1 MNRCIKHINI
11 FLSKHPKL
19 KQWLWFA
26 ILWFGGLFAVYSMSM
41 VIKLM
46 MKNF

>member
-1 MNRCIKHINI
+1 MNQCIKKANI
-11 FLSKHPKL
+11 WLEKHPKL

-26 ILWFGGLFAVYSMSM
+26 TLWFGGLLSVYSMSM

-46 MKNF
+46 MRNF

>member
-1 MNRCIKHINI
+1 MNPCIKGLNTW
-11 FLSKHPKL
+11 LSKHPKL
-19 KQWLWFA
+19 KQWLWFVF
-26 ILWFGGLFAVYSMSM
+26 LWFGGLFAVYSMSM